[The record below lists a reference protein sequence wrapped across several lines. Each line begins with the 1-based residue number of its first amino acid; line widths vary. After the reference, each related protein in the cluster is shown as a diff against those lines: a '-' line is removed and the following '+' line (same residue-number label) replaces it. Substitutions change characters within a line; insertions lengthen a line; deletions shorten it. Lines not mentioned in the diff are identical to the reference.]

1 MKLAGKSRRKQRSS
15 GRTTANRRGALKVSD
30 EVWIVTA
37 LLHREHPDRAD
48 FTINEIIERA
58 RLEAITGEL
67 RAGVRVY
74 AILHCVANYP
84 PNPGR
89 YRVLYATG
97 KNSRRLFREGDV
109 FDDARRGAKITP
121 TRDAI
126 PSRYHSLLDWYSSDY
141 AERRPAVDISNS
153 ILALSGLGR
162 ELWAGVDPDEY
173 VRQLREDWD

>member
-1 MKLAGKSRRKQRSS
+1 MTLADKSTRKQRSS
-15 GRTTANRRGALKVSD
+15 LRTTPNRHGAIRVAD
-30 EVWIVTA
+30 EVWIATA
-37 LLHREHPDRAD
+37 LLHREHPHRAD
-48 FTINEIIERA
+48 FTINEIVERA
-58 RLEAITGEL
+58 RREAITGEL

-89 YRVLYATG
+89 YRVLYATA
-97 KNSRRLFREGDV
+97 KHSRRLFREGDL
-109 FDDARRGAKITP
+109 FNEARRGSKITP

-126 PSRYHSLLDWYSSDY
+126 PARYHSLLDWYSSDY
-141 AERRPAVDISNS
+141 AERRPAVDIANS

-162 ELWAGVDPDEY
+162 ELWVGVDPDEY